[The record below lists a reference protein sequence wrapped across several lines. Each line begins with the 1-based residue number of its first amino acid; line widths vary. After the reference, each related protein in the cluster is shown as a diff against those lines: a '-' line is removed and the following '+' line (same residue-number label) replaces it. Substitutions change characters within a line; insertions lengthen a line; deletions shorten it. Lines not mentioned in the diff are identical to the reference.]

1 VRKPFLMT
9 QNPFALYSQERLS
22 FFMKF
27 RVASW

>member
-1 VRKPFLMT
+1 MT
-9 QNPFALYSQERLS
+9 QNLFALYSQERLS